1 VVFSPSVYR
10 VTVTPQRLWMLLRG
24 RLLLRLR
31 LWLRFRSHLVTS
43 ARCGVNELSQTAL
56 MAHSNA
62 AWQQTPPRLDAFA
75 CCTRALATAVG
86 EKKTKSRPKHWV
98 FAVGGRKNW
107 SHCLA
112 LHFAL
117 VFSASALL
125 MLNGFVFVSSRSR
138 RCRWMWMS
146 VWASVCPARCLGGMV
161 MANPNL

>member
-1 VVFSPSVYR
+1 
-10 VTVTPQRLWMLLRG
+10 MLLRG

-86 EKKTKSRPKHWV
+86 EKKKQKAGLSTGFSQSGDGKT
-98 FAVGGRKNW
+98 GRIVW
-107 SHCLA
+107 PST
-112 LHFAL
+112 LHL
-117 VFSASALL
+117 SSPRLL
-125 MLNGFVFVSSRSR
+125 
-138 RCRWMWMS
+138 C
-146 VWASVCPARCLGGMV
+146 
-161 MANPNL
+161 